1 MQPTHKIWSECEYK
15 SQQRFV
21 SFFHSCWF
29 CLLGLAWAND
39 VFTQFFLCDNKTI
52 TLSLTAHTQTHK
64 HIKCNKS
71 EFTWTTPEHTRQQY
85 QEWWRKKSS
94 KLNKNWW
101 WWWWCSLLFI
111 RFVSLLE
118 PRFFWYLNKVH
129 IEAIKK
135 IHFYSCQEELVL
147 MGKKAM
153 GMKSTLL
160 PMSFAQVA
168 NMLLLLS
175 TLLAAFFGRTIERI
189 IRLSNCLPG
198 KDKIERE

>member
-1 MQPTHKIWSECEYK
+1 MKRMRIQKPTAFC
-15 SQQRFV
+15 FV
-21 SFFHSCWF
+21 LSFMLILFAW
-29 CLLGLAWAND
+29 LGLAWAND

-71 EFTWTTPEHTRQQY
+71 EFTWTTPDTQDNNTKNDDE
-85 QEWWRKKSS
+85 KSHP
-94 KLNKNWW
+94 NWIKTDDDGDGARCFLYALSR
-101 WWWWCSLLFI
+101 CS
-111 RFVSLLE
+111 SHA
-118 PRFFWYLNKVH
+118 FFWYLNKVH

-175 TLLAAFFGRTIERI
+175 TLLTAFFGRTIERI

-198 KDKIERE
+198 EDKIERE